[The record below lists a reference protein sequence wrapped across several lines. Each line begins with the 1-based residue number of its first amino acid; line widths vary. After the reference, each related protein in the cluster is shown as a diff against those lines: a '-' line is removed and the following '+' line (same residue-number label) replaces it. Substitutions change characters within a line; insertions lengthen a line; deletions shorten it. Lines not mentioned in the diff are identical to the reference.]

1 MGYGSPNRG
10 MMRAALVPV
19 LTGLATPVWAE
30 PQCDA
35 NRLSVRWEG
44 GQETFAVEIADDA
57 QERAQGLMFRKTL
70 DIGAGMLFVYDS
82 PHQVAFWM
90 KNTLVPLD
98 MIFADMTGRVT
109 RVHAN
114 AVPGDLTPIDGGEG
128 VAFVLE
134 INAGLAEKLGIT
146 PGAEFRHPAIPQDQ
160 AVWPCGG

>member
-1 MGYGSPNRG
+1 MGYGGAKRG
-10 MMRAALVPV
+10 VMLAALTLAVA
-19 LTGLATPVWAE
+19 GLAAPVWAKAE
-30 PQCDA
+30 CDA
-35 NRLSVRWEG
+35 GRLSVRWDG

-114 AVPGDLTPIDGGEG
+114 AVPGDLTPIDGGDG